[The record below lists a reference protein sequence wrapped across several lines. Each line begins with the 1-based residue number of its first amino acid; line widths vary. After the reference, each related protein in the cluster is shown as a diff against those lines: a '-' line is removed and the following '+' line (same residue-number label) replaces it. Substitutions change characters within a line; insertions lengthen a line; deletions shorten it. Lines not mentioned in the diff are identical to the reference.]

1 MKTTIIHSG
10 KAYDIYGITIDNRC
24 LVMDFINELEDA
36 DQKKIIALLQRA
48 ADFGPPRNE
57 EKFKKL
63 KDEMLWEFKSY
74 QVRILCFFD
83 KEKLII
89 LTHGFKKQR
98 NKTPKSEIERAN
110 KLRKEYFKERQ
121 KR

>member
-1 MKTTIIHSG
+1 MNTTIIYSG
-10 KAYDIYGITIDNRC
+10 KIYDIYGITIDNRC

-48 ADFGPPRNE
+48 ADSGPPRNE

-89 LTHGFKKQR
+89 LTHGFKKKR
-98 NKTPKSEIERAN
+98 DKTPKNEIERAN
-110 KLRKEYFKERQ
+110 KLRKEYFKKRQ